1 MIRLLFNVFSEFY
14 KKYPTSVLL
23 LIGDGELMEEVKNQV
38 KKLGLTDCVMFLGNR
53 GDVDRLMQAA
63 DLLLMPSRFEGL
75 PVSAI
80 EAQASGLP
88 CLFSDTITTQVKI
101 TESVK
106 FESLEAPLE
115 KWVEDMEELLKE
127 HRKDTRAQIISA
139 GYDIEENAE
148 HIFERFL

>member
-1 MIRLLFNVFSEFY
+1 M
-14 KKYPTSVLL
+14 
-23 LIGDGELMEEVKNQV
+23 
-38 KKLGLTDCVMFLGNR
+38 
-53 GDVDRLMQAA
+53 
-63 DLLLMPSRFEGL
+63 LMPSRFEGL

>member
-1 MIRLLFNVFSEFY
+1 
-14 KKYPTSVLL
+14 
-23 LIGDGELMEEVKNQV
+23 MEEVKNQV

-80 EAQASGLP
+80 EAQA
-88 CLFSDTITTQVKI
+88 SDTITTQVKI

-148 HIFERFL
+148 HIFERIL